1 MEQHQSDQINRLTLV
16 SVIFLPI
23 TFVTGFFGMNF
34 NWMIA
39 NIGDRRAFLALG
51 VALPKSSSAD
61 RRAVSPAR
69 APPRRAQARG
79 RPAAGSAQ
87 AAGAAAVRSVAIKA

>member
-34 NWMIA
+34 DWMIA
-39 NIGDRRAFLALG
+39 SIGDRRAFLALG
-51 VALPKSSSAD
+51 VALPVIIVALTVVLFRRRGLLPGGR
-61 RRAVSPAR
+61 RRAAGQPPALLR
-69 APPRRAQARG
+69 PPEPPPSG
-79 RPAAGSAQ
+79 R
-87 AAGAAAVRSVAIKA
+87 

>member
-1 MEQHQSDQINRLTLV
+1 MLWLTNILRERAAGIAQHPSDQINRLTLV

-39 NIGDRRAFLALG
+39 NIGDRR
-51 VALPKSSSAD
+51 LPCARPGAASDHRRPD
-61 RRAVSPAR
+61 RRAVPT
-69 APPRRAQARG
+69 G
-79 RPAAGSAQ
+79 AGSCPE
-87 AAGAAAVRSVAIKA
+87 GAA